1 MLLIVPIM
9 PLMVPI
15 MLFRLVIGAVTQAR
29 AAKNR
34 SEVPRERDRGDRG
47 TLARAHVHAR
57 NGHTTANDSAAYN
70 SSHGALTAAGA
81 HRRCC
86 ARLGCRLYWL
96 RPIASATTCNMQ
108 RYDMQRYDIPYNMSY
123 DIGCRL
129 SACAKSASSSCSS
142 VCCASCPASP
152 PLVLASPTAHAT
164 HECRYKHAESEAER
178 KLKAQGFTGSTA
190 GAAGGMAGGA
200 GGAGGVGLGEGVGD
214 LAKDGGLGFSVG
226 QAPDGAAP
234 LGELSMPVR
243 SPSRALLVSSQ
254 AGLLAVIRAP
264 VGAEACARGSAGV
277 DARCELGRSVAG
289 QDGRW
294 QRIESKGRRR
304 QRRRACAAISGGSVR
319 RVQGGRGQ

>member
-1 MLLIVPIM
+1 MQRYDM
-9 PLMVPI
+9 QRYDMQRYD
-15 MLFRLVIGAVTQAR
+15 MQRYDMQR
-29 AAKNR
+29 Y
-34 SEVPRERDRGDRG
+34 D
-47 TLARAHVHAR
+47 
-57 NGHTTANDSAAYN
+57 
-70 SSHGALTAAGA
+70 
-81 HRRCC
+81 
-86 ARLGCRLYWL
+86 
-96 RPIASATTCNMQ
+96 MQ

-152 PLVLASPTAHAT
+152 PLVLASPTVHAT

-200 GGAGGVGLGEGVGD
+200 GGSGGVGLGEGVGD

-294 QRIESKGRRR
+294 QRIESKGRRQ

>member
-1 MLLIVPIM
+1 
-9 PLMVPI
+9 
-15 MLFRLVIGAVTQAR
+15 
-29 AAKNR
+29 
-34 SEVPRERDRGDRG
+34 
-47 TLARAHVHAR
+47 
-57 NGHTTANDSAAYN
+57 
-70 SSHGALTAAGA
+70 
-81 HRRCC
+81 
-86 ARLGCRLYWL
+86 
-96 RPIASATTCNMQ
+96 
-108 RYDMQRYDIPYNMSY
+108 
-123 DIGCRL
+123 
-129 SACAKSASSSCSS
+129 
-142 VCCASCPASP
+142 
-152 PLVLASPTAHAT
+152 
-164 HECRYKHAESEAER
+164 
-178 KLKAQGFTGSTA
+178 
-190 GAAGGMAGGA
+190 MAGGA
-200 GGAGGVGLGEGVGD
+200 GGSGGVGLGEGVGD

-294 QRIESKGRRR
+294 QRIESKGRRQ